1 MFPEQEKLSK
11 SLHSDT
17 PYLLSVSSFDQYMKQ
32 NEKEFNREYE
42 RHMKSNIKSSSRVKN
57 KTGNKSDKPEARKD
71 GLAKTCN
78 GNKTLTVGQ
87 TPSKITENAVISKQ
101 TVDNKQ
107 LEQTLRTQHR
117 LPTCSTNLTSSAVE
131 KTQIFI
137 PRDYNFHGFCFS
149 VLSSNMCR
157 NFVVCPFKHKVYLFT
172 VCFYQL
178 FYTYVLI

>member
-1 MFPEQEKLSK
+1 MFPEQEKLPK

-17 PYLLSVSSFDQYMKQ
+17 PYLLSVSSFNQYVKQ

-42 RHMKSNIKSSSRVKN
+42 RHMKNNIKSSSRVKN
-57 KTGNKSDKPEARKD
+57 KTGNKSDKLEARKD

-78 GNKTLTVGQ
+78 GNKTLTAGQ

-101 TVDNKQ
+101 TVHNKQ

-117 LPTCSTNLTSSAVE
+117 LPTCSTDLTTSAVE

-137 PRDYNFHGFCFS
+137 PRDCDFYGFCYS
-149 VLSSNMCR
+149 VLNSSTCR
-157 NFVVCPFKHKVYLFT
+157 NPVCPFKHKVYLFT